1 MRDPAVYL
9 LANRRMGT
17 LYVGVTGNLIRR
29 VGQHRSGIEG
39 GFACRY
45 GLARL
50 VWFEQHVEMRPA
62 GRQFFEACLV
72 TKIFFP
78 MMWKITLQHDQ
89 NRASILLGVSGAMK
103 VVKQSI
109 VQRVLQH
116 FFG

>member
-1 MRDPAVYL
+1 MLDPAVYL
-9 LANRRMGT
+9 LANRHMGT

-62 GRQFFEACLV
+62 IEREKQIKKWRRE
-72 TKIFFP
+72 
-78 MMWKITLQHDQ
+78 WKIALIEAVNPTWRDLWPEIIGQT
-89 NRASILLGVSGAMK
+89 SGFPL
-103 VVKQSI
+103 S
-109 VQRVLQH
+109 RE
-116 FFG
+116 